1 MADFVPVA
9 TKEAGGLGYRGSRA
23 GPSGTLP
30 MLAIPSPDV
39 LVNLFASAAQV
50 LGLVALGVG
59 GKVAVAR
66 KYGNSVGQPAA
77 SRWPFRLALT
87 GLCLVGA
94 GFLLYHL
101 DVTDRDNRRLRTNL
115 VRSSQEAGKK
125 VGDTSLKTLAYSD
138 QAQHPR
144 GVTTEQVASW
154 QTGGTQRLNLIDVRE
169 PEEVEMGRIRG
180 AWPRRY
186 PDLQADSRGLRRDG
200 AITILLCESGNRSSE
215 LCNWFTEQHEDTHF
229 MVGGYEKWVA
239 EGREIEGLA
248 SADRTELRAI
258 REFRNKH
265 VLLDTDAV
273 LALFQHE
280 DALFVDVRYPKEF
293 EAGHL
298 PGAVNVTLRR
308 MTTPEYEAELRK
320 LPKRPIVV
328 PCYDKRSS
336 FYGLI
341 LGARLEQLGYDFRGR
356 YTVPHEFSL
365 PSKDKEWVAAWE
377 QARDERSL
385 FGDLRNLCASGLAWL
400 EPSTG
405 GLAAAILLFAVLLRC
420 LLAPW
425 SARGDRD
432 RILQQRHGHQLQALK
447 ERLQDDP
454 VRLRRELVQWLRTHG
469 IRPGRNFAVGM
480 LQLVLF
486 AALFGAVDRAAA
498 ASSATWGWVRLA
510 EPDPRGVLPIAIGL
524 CVLLLALVQG
534 KPGGRTALA
543 FGTGGGLLVGALA
556 WICNGG
562 SQLYLLVSLLA
573 YLVQVLLV
581 RRVVMHPT
589 ASVPS
594 QSRRTD
600 GLVWLAE
607 AADRPELGGKAQ
619 RLGRL
624 VRERFPVPPGM
635 VVVPGW
641 ELDQVDVDQV
651 FHELGTAEVAVRS
664 SACGEDGSEQSHAG
678 EFRTILRVRHD
689 GLLAAVASV
698 RASYRGRSGGV
709 VIQAMVPATHAGVL
723 FTEDPAHAGRMLL
736 EYVDGLGEA
745 LVSGAEN
752 AVEVRFGRVDH
763 EPVDGKEAAF
773 DCTELIALGHRVEQ
787 LFGCPQDIEWARA
800 NGRIH
805 LLQARDITRR
815 AGQGDDPVAVRE
827 QERAELLAACAG
839 ACPEE
844 VVFATDDY
852 AALLPEP
859 TTHSLQ
865 LLQQVWAPGGS
876 VDLAARRLGISFR
889 HHDASPPVIRTAFGR
904 TVVDRRAMA
913 SVLGTSAL
921 AGFRIGSAAS
931 GIEQHFREVFL
942 PAHERESVRLAA
954 IDLARLTTE
963 QLHKLHVETRER
975 FLTATYVEAEVVN
988 LVAEAYLGAARRRLE
1003 RAGRDAARELGR
1015 GVHTVVQQAF
1025 RELVDGNGLDTS
1037 QRVDRFLRDFGHR
1050 SARDFELSEPRFR
1063 EDRAMVAGMAASQG
1077 GSMAS
1082 QEAVPT
1088 HGTGLPWL
1096 ARKETERARRFQEL
1110 KEEAKHA
1117 ACRDLEQLRLQLLE
1131 IGRRHGLGT
1140 AVFDLGFAEVDQ
1152 LTVPSFVAAAHALA
1166 VRRATQRRWLLSVR
1180 MPEQLTP
1187 AALQHLG
1194 EQQPLP
1200 ALPAGSMRGARVAGD
1215 REVVGA
1221 VRVLSSAADLERLQP
1236 GEILVARCTDPC
1248 WMAGFR
1254 RAAGLVTEVGGWLS
1268 HAAIQAREHNLP
1280 AIVGVAGATARLRD
1294 GDVVKLTREGVIERV
1309 ADRRRAPRPTVDVSV
1324 RLRLGAE
1331 TVAARLLDLNQG
1343 GAAVRWEQSGP
1354 PRTSRFELEVGGV
1367 LLEAS
1372 LAWTNCTR
1380 FGVRFDRAPAMD
1392 QLASIVRAEGAEAR
1406 QP

>member
-1 MADFVPVA
+1 
-9 TKEAGGLGYRGSRA
+9 
-23 GPSGTLP
+23 

-66 KYGNSVGQPAA
+66 KYGTSAGQPGA

-87 GLCLVGA
+87 GFCLVGA

-125 VGDTSLKTLAYSD
+125 VGDTSLKTLAFSD

-144 GVTTEQVASW
+144 GVTTEQLASW
-154 QTGGTQRLNLIDVRE
+154 LADGTQPLHLVDVRE

-186 PDLQADSRGLRRDG
+186 PDLQADSSGLRKDG
-200 AITILLCESGNRSSE
+200 AITVLLCESGNRSSE
-215 LCNWFTEQHEDTHF
+215 LCNWFTEQNEDTHF

-239 EGREIEGLA
+239 EGREIDGLA
-248 SADRTELRAI
+248 SEDRTELRAI

-298 PGAVNVTLRR
+298 PGAVNVTLRK

-365 PSKDKEWVAAWE
+365 PSKEKEWVAEWE
-377 QARDERSL
+377 TARDERSL
-385 FGDLRNLCASGLAWL
+385 FGDLRNLCASGLGWFEL
-400 EPSTG
+400 HSG
-405 GLAAAILLFAVLLRC
+405 GLATAILLFALLLRGV
-420 LLAPW
+420 LAPW
-425 SARGDRD
+425 TARGDRD
-432 RILQQRHGHQLQALK
+432 RILQQRHGSQLQALK
-447 ERLQDDP
+447 ARLQDDP

-469 IRPGRNFAVGM
+469 IRPGRNLAVGM

-486 AALFGAVDRAAA
+486 AALFGAVDRAAK
-498 ASSATWGWVRLA
+498 ASPESWGWVRLS
-510 EPDPRGVLPIAIGL
+510 EPDPTGILPVAVGL

-534 KPGGRTALA
+534 KSKSRTALVC
-543 FGTGGGLLVGALA
+543 GLGGGLLVGALA

-562 SQLYLLVSLLA
+562 TQLYLLVSLLA

-581 RRVVMHPT
+581 RRAMMPPEAT
-589 ASVPS
+589 VPS
-594 QSRRTD
+594 QPRLTD

-607 AADRPELGGKAQ
+607 AADRAELGGKAQ
-619 RLGRL
+619 RLGQL
-624 VRERFPVPPGM
+624 VRARFPVPPGM
-635 VVVPGW
+635 VVAPGW
-641 ELDQVDVDQV
+641 DLDHVDVDHV
-651 FHELGTAEVAVRS
+651 FHELRAEEVAVRS

-678 EFRTILRVRHD
+678 EFRTILRVRRE
-689 GLLAAVASV
+689 GLLAAVAAV

-709 VIQAMVPATHAGVL
+709 VIQAMVPAAHAGVL

-736 EYVDGLGEA
+736 EYVEGLGEA
-745 LVSGAEN
+745 LVSGTEN
-752 AVEVRFGRVDH
+752 AVEVRIGRVDH
-763 EPVDGKEAAF
+763 EPVDATKAAF
-773 DCTELIALGHRVEQ
+773 DCTELITLGRRIEQ
-787 LFGCPQDIEWARA
+787 LYGCPQDIEWARA
-800 NGRIH
+800 NGRFH
-805 LLQARDITRR
+805 VLQARDITRR

-827 QERAELLAACAG
+827 QERAELLAACTG
-839 ACPEE
+839 AEPEE

-859 TTHSLQ
+859 TTQSLQ
-865 LLQQVWAPGGS
+865 LLQHVWAPGGS
-876 VDLAARRLGISFR
+876 VDLAARRLGIPYR

-913 SVLGTSAL
+913 SVLGTSAR
-921 AGFRIGSAAS
+921 AGFRIGAAAT

-942 PAHERESVRLAA
+942 PAHERESLRLGA
-954 IDLARLTTE
+954 IDLARLSTE
-963 QLHKLHVETRER
+963 QLHQLHRETRER
-975 FLTATYVEAEVVN
+975 FLTTTYVEAEVVN
-988 LVAEAYLGAARRRLE
+988 LVAEAYLGTARRRLQ
-1003 RAGRDAARELGR
+1003 RAGRDAAGELGR

-1025 RELVDGNGLDTS
+1025 RELVADERLDAA
-1037 QRVDRFLRDFGHR
+1037 QRVERFLLGFGHR

-1063 EDRAMVAGMAASQG
+1063 EDRAMVAAMAATR
-1077 GSMAS
+1077 GSNGEN
-1082 QEAVPT
+1082 QPTVPT
-1088 HGTGLPWL
+1088 ESAELPWL

-1152 LTVPSFVAAAHALA
+1152 LTVPSFVPAAQALA
-1166 VRRATQRRWLLSVR
+1166 ARRATQRRWLLSVR

-1187 AALQHLG
+1187 VAIQRLG

-1200 ALPAGSMRGARVAGD
+1200 AMPAGSMRGARVAGD

-1221 VRVLSSAADLERLQP
+1221 VRVLASAADLDRLQP

-1294 GDVVKLTREGVIERV
+1294 GDVVKLTREGVVERV
-1309 ADRRRAPRPTVDVSV
+1309 ADRRRAPRPAVDVAA
-1324 RLRLGAE
+1324 RLRLGDQ

-1343 GAAVRWEQSGP
+1343 GAAVRWEHAGP
-1354 PRTSRFELEVGGV
+1354 PKEKRFDLEVGGV

-1380 FGVRFDRAPAMD
+1380 FGVRFDTAPAME
-1392 QLASIVRAEGAEAR
+1392 QLATIVRAEGAETPKA
-1406 QP
+1406 